1 MHFPIYHTNF
11 KSVSKGFV
19 CEKARRT
26 WMCYKEYKD
35 VVSVECSAKQITA
48 RITMKLLENLLFQRD
63 LQRQIFFLNIIV
75 INFSQSRNYFSSS
88 SSPREVQRDSL
99 IYLVV
104 FFLFALNFLKDSE
117 LDENPEDVEATT
129 HFGAPGMGR

>member
-1 MHFPIYHTNF
+1 MDVLQGIEGCSVCGMLCKTNYRKNHYETIRKPAF
-11 KSVSKGFV
+11 L
-19 CEKARRT
+19 ARF
-26 WMCYKEYKD
+26 
-35 VVSVECSAKQITA
+35 TA
-48 RITMKLLENLLFQRD
+48 LDF
-63 LQRQIFFLNIIV
+63 FFLNIIV

-104 FFLFALNFLKDSE
+104 FFIFALNFLKDSE